1 MKKYLPLFSITLML
15 VVTIIACSV
24 SPPPMIPPKN
34 PRFESIK
41 MPPGFHIDFF
51 MEGVKNARSLCRGDK
66 GTIFVSTRKEGS
78 VYAIPDKNNDYIG
91 DTLIVI
97 AEDLYMPNGVAFK
110 EGTLYV
116 AEVDKVWRFDD
127 IEQKLANGEQPE
139 PTLIRD
145 DFPNDAHHG
154 WKFIRFG
161 PDGKLYIPVGAPCNI
176 CERLD
181 NEKYASIMRMNPDG
195 SELEVYAHGVRNSVG
210 FDWHPNNREMWF
222 TDNGRDWMGDDMPP
236 CELNHAPQKGM
247 HFGYPYCHG
256 VEIKDDEFGD
266 KRACDEFVQ
275 ATQPLGPHVAPLGMR
290 FYTGEMFPKQYKD
303 QIFIAEHGS
312 WNRSDKIGY
321 RVTLVKLD
329 QQQKPI
335 SYDTFAEGWLDGG
348 KVWGR
353 PVDILNMPDGSLLV
367 SDDQLGAIYRI
378 TYQ

>member
-1 MKKYLPLFSITLML
+1 MKKYIPLA
-15 VVTIIACSV
+15 VVTFILVTITFACSV
-24 SPPPMIPPKN
+24 SPPPLIPPKN

-41 MPPGFHIDFF
+41 MPEGFHIDFF
-51 MEGVKNARSLCRGDK
+51 MEGVKNARSLCRGDN

-78 VYAIPDKNNDYIG
+78 VYAIPDKNGDYIG
-91 DTLIVI
+91 DTLITIV
-97 AEDLYMPNGVAFK
+97 EDLYMPNGVAFK
-110 EGTLYV
+110 DGSLYV
-116 AEVDKVWRFDD
+116 AEVDKVWRYDN
-127 IEQKLANGEQPE
+127 IEQKLDAIPE
-139 PTLIRD
+139 PTLISD
-145 DFPNDAHHG
+145 DFPDDAHHG

-210 FDWHPNNREMWF
+210 FDWHPNSKEMWF

-236 CELNHAPQKGM
+236 CELNHAPQKDM

-256 VEIKDDEFGD
+256 VDITDDEFGA
-266 KRACDEFVQ
+266 KRPCADFIQ
-275 ATQPLGPHVAPLGMR
+275 AAQALGPHVAPLGMR
-290 FYTGEMFPKQYKD
+290 FYTGKMFPEMYRQ

-321 RVTLVKLD
+321 RITLVKLD
-329 QQQKPI
+329 QNQQAI
-335 SYDTFAEGWLDGG
+335 AYETFAEGWLDGG

-353 PVDILNMPDGSLLV
+353 PVDVLNMPDGSLLV
-367 SDDQLGAIYRI
+367 SDDQLGAVYRI
-378 TYQ
+378 SYQ